1 MYLKFILLGSFCYML
16 DGSEICPQYVQNP
29 VKSGSDCAELAGL
42 KGMSIKSAIEELGGS
57 MTHYKAQCIA
67 IDQEGWN
74 VDYTF
79 NISYNIS

>member
-1 MYLKFILLGSFCYML
+1 ML

-29 VKSGSDCAELAGL
+29 VKSGSECARIAGL
-42 KGMSIKSAIEELGGS
+42 KGMSIKSKIEEIGGS
-57 MTHYKAQCIA
+57 MTHYEAQCIA
-67 IDQEGWN
+67 VDQEGWN

>member
-1 MYLKFILLGSFCYML
+1 ML
-16 DGSEICPQYVQNP
+16 DGSEVCPQYVQNP

-57 MTHYKAQCIA
+57 MTHYEAQCIA

>member
-1 MYLKFILLGSFCYML
+1 ML

-57 MTHYKAQCIA
+57 MTHYEAQCIA
-67 IDQEGWN
+67 VDQEGWN